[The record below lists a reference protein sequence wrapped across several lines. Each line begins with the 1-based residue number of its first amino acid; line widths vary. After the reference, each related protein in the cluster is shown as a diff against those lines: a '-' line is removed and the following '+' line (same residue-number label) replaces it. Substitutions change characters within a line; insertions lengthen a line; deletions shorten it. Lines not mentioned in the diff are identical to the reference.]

1 MTTIELDHVAKIEGH
16 AKLNISIENNEL
28 MSLDLEIFEGAR
40 FFENILKG
48 KKYDELPLIASRICG
63 VCSPNHALTSISA
76 IEEAFEIFPSRETK
90 LFRELLAIG
99 GLLQSH
105 ALHLYFL
112 VLPDYKGYESALQ
125 MMPKHKDE
133 IERALRIKRLGNAL
147 VSTIGGRDIH
157 PLTAVVGGFSKLPS
171 KEDLISLSGE
181 LDATYEDAKKTLEL
195 FYNLLYPEFKHK
207 STYMAMHGK
216 HLLGDKISY
225 LENETLNQ
233 FPHDYETYIKDY
245 FQHDSTGEF
254 VVMEGRAYTVGA
266 QARINV
272 NWENQDNE
280 LKSMIKD
287 QHPFYSPFSNIV
299 FQSFEILS
307 GIKSANEILNE
318 LQENPISAETPEKV
332 IPKVST
338 GIGVSEA
345 PRGLLF
351 YKLSFDEKG
360 YCTYANVTTPT
371 SQNLRTIEDC
381 LRAYVIE
388 HLHLPKEELIMETE
402 KLIRAFDPC
411 ISCSS
416 H

>member
-16 AKLNISIENNEL
+16 AKLNMSIENNEL

-48 KKYDELPLIASRICG
+48 KKYDELPLITSRICG
-63 VCSPNHALTSISA
+63 VCSPNHALTSIMA
-76 IEEAFEIFPSRETK
+76 IEEAFDVTPSRQTQ
-90 LFRELLAIG
+90 LLRELLAIG

-112 VLPDYKGYESALQ
+112 ILPDYKGYDSALQ
-125 MMPKHKDE
+125 MIPQHKDD
-133 IERALRIKRLGNAL
+133 IERALKIKRMGNTL

-157 PLTAVVGGFSKLPS
+157 PLTAIVGGFSKLPS
-171 KEDLISLSGE
+171 PEDLKSISNE
-181 LDATYEDAKKTLEL
+181 LDATLEDAKNTIDL
-195 FYNLLYPEFKHK
+195 FSNLSYPEFEHK

-225 LENETLNQ
+225 LENEKLNH
-233 FPHDYETYIKDY
+233 FPHDFETYIKDY

-254 VVMEGRAYTVGA
+254 VVMEGKGYTVGA
-266 QARINV
+266 QARLNV
-272 NWENQDNE
+272 NWDNQDSE
-280 LKSMIKD
+280 LKKLINI
-287 QHPFYSPFSNIV
+287 QHPFHSPFSNIV

-307 GIKSANEILNE
+307 GVKRANDILNE
-318 LQENPISAETPEKV
+318 LMENPISSESSGIIEPRE
-332 IPKVST
+332 ST

-351 YKLSFDEKG
+351 HKLSFDEKG

-381 LRAYVIE
+381 LRAFVIE
-388 HLHLPKEELIMETE
+388 NLHLPEEDLIKETE

>member
-48 KKYDELPLIASRICG
+48 KKYDELPLITSRICG
-63 VCSPNHALTSISA
+63 VCSPNHALTSIMA
-76 IEEAFEIFPSRETK
+76 IEEAFEITPSRETN
-90 LFRELLAIG
+90 LLRELLAIG

-112 VLPDYKGYESALQ
+112 ILPDYKGYDSALQ
-125 MMPKHKDE
+125 MMPQYKTE
-133 IERALRIKRLGNAL
+133 IERALKIKRMGNRL

-157 PLTAVVGGFSKLPS
+157 PLTAVVGRFSKLPTP
-171 KEDLISLSGE
+171 EDLKSLSNE
-181 LDATYEDAKKTLEL
+181 LDFTFDDAKNTFEL
-195 FYNLLYPEFKHK
+195 FSNLSFPDFEYK
-207 STYMAMHGK
+207 STYMAMHGE

-225 LENETLNQ
+225 LENETLNH

-245 FQHDSTGEF
+245 FQHDSTAEF
-254 VVMEGRAYTVGA
+254 VVMKGRAYTVGA
-266 QARINV
+266 QARLNV
-272 NWENQDNE
+272 NWDSQDKE
-280 LKSMIKD
+280 LKDLIKA
-287 QHPFYSPFSNIV
+287 QHPFHSPFSNIV

-307 GIKSANEILNE
+307 SVKRGNEILKE
-318 LQENPISAETPEKV
+318 LLENPISQQPPEKV
-332 IPKVST
+332 QPNAST

-351 YKLSFDEKG
+351 HKLSFDEKG

-381 LRAYVIE
+381 LRAFVIE
-388 HLHLPKEELIMETE
+388 HLHLSKEELVKETE